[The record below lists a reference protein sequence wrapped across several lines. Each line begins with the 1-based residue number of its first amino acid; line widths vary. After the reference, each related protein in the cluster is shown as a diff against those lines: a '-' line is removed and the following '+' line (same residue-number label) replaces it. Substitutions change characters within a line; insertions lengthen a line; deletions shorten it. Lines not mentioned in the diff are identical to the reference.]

1 MILVLIAALIGMLL
15 PVQAGVNAQ
24 LRGAVG
30 HPLWAAF
37 ISFLSGTLAL
47 AAVLLLARIP
57 FAGGRALTMVPAW
70 QLTGGVFGA
79 AYIVAA
85 VVLAPRLGAATL
97 IASVMLGQMIA
108 SLTLDH
114 FGWIGFPT
122 HPASLPRIAGAALVL
137 AGVLLL
143 RR

>member
-1 MILVLIAALIGMLL
+1 MILVLIAALVGMLL

-24 LRGAVG
+24 LRFAVG

-37 ISFLSGTLAL
+37 TSFLGGTLAL
-47 AAVLLLARIP
+47 GTVLLLARVP
-57 FAGGRALTMVPAW
+57 FAGGRGLAGVPGW
-70 QLTGGVFGA
+70 QLTGGLLGA
-79 AYIVAA
+79 TYIVAA
-85 VVLAPRLGAATL
+85 VILAPRLGAATL
-97 IASVMLGQMIA
+97 IASVVLGQLVA

-114 FGWIGFPT
+114 FGWIGFPV
-122 HPASLPRIAGAALVL
+122 HSASLPRIAGAVLVL